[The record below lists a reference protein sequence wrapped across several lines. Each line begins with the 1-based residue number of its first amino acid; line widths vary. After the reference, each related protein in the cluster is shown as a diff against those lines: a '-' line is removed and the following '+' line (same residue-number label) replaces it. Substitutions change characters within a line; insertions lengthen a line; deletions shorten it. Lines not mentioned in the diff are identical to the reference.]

1 MLICVLNLM
10 NAFHLNVKF
19 FFFSTFAKLCEKQ
32 NKLSSEILVE
42 HEVRIRAGLFES
54 RLTLT

>member
-1 MLICVLNLM
+1 M

-19 FFFSTFAKLCEKQ
+19 IFSSTFAKLCEKQ

-42 HEVRIRAGLFES
+42 HEVSIRVFIFLT
-54 RLTLT
+54 RLGHHTVNK